1 MENYSKNI
9 TGRVDRRGELI
20 DQHRNYSRERI
31 ARSNTKKLRRLQI
44 IDKRRARALMRMAK
58 QMREN
63 IMKKIQIAVRE
74 YVRGLVDV

>member
-1 MENYSKNI
+1 LENYSKNI

-31 ARSNTKKLRRLQI
+31 VRSNTKKLRRLQI

>member
-31 ARSNTKKLRRLQI
+31 VRSNTKKLRRLQI